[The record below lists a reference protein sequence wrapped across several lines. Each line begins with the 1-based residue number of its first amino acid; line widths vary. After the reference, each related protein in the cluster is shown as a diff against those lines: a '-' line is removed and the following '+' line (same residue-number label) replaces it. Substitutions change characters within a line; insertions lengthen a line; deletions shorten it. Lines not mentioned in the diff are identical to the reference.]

1 MQKRKD
7 MAKRVV
13 EEDLGESWEMYKKAL
28 GTDNAETDGQG
39 SRLPVPGEGEQISP
53 SPSSGRIPADMQV
66 AKGPS
71 RKSRR
76 KSVSKKAAASMD
88 KSDVRLTV
96 LFPEAVIQQVK
107 IVALVERRSVSEIVR
122 EAVAGYVDSVI
133 SDCVKS
139 LPIPK

>member
-1 MQKRKD
+1 

-28 GTDNAETDGQG
+28 GTDNVEPDGQG

-53 SPSSGRIPADMQV
+53 SPSSGRIPADMPV

-76 KSVSKKAAASMD
+76 KSVSKKAASMD

-133 SDCVKS
+133 SDCVMS
-139 LPIPK
+139 LPLPK

>member
-1 MQKRKD
+1 

-28 GTDNAETDGQG
+28 GTDNVEPDGQG

-53 SPSSGRIPADMQV
+53 SPSSGRIPADMPV

-76 KSVSKKAAASMD
+76 KSVSKKAASMG

>member
-1 MQKRKD
+1 

-28 GTDNAETDGQG
+28 GTDNAEPDGQG

-53 SPSSGRIPADMQV
+53 SPSSGRVPADMPI

-76 KSVSKKAAASMD
+76 KSVSKKAASMG

-133 SDCVKS
+133 SDCVRS

>member
-1 MQKRKD
+1 

-53 SPSSGRIPADMQV
+53 SPSSGRVPADMPI

-76 KSVSKKAAASMD
+76 KSVSKKAASMG

-133 SDCVKS
+133 SDCVRS

>member
-53 SPSSGRIPADMQV
+53 SPSSGRVPADMPI

-76 KSVSKKAAASMD
+76 KSVSKKAASMG

-133 SDCVKS
+133 SDCVRS

>member
-28 GTDNAETDGQG
+28 GTDNAEPDGQG
-39 SRLPVPGEGEQISP
+39 SRLPVPGEGERISP
-53 SPSSGRIPADMQV
+53 SPSSGRVPADMPV

-71 RKSRR
+71 RKTRR
-76 KSVSKKAAASMD
+76 KSVSKKAASMD

-133 SDCVKS
+133 SDCVRS